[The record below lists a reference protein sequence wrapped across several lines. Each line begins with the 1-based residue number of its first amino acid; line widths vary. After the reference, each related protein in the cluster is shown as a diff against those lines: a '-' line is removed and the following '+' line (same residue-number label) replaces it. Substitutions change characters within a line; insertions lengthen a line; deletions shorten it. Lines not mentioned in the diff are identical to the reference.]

1 MVADHQ
7 GSQPQGRMTVS
18 PMEKTGIA
26 PDGIIQLSLAFRGAK
41 TLLSAAEL
49 DVFTI
54 LAEGSLGLDTLS
66 KRAGVD
72 ERGARDFFDAL
83 VALLMLERGEDGRYA
98 NTPETD
104 LYLDRRK
111 PTYIGAEL
119 ERYNAYVFPHWNS
132 LTQALRTG
140 KPQSGARAT
149 GHYSAAYEDQA
160 VLEVLVK
167 GMTGGTL
174 PVATAL
180 AQRFRWGDYKTLI
193 DVGTAE
199 GCLPVQIAQAHP
211 HITGGGFDLP
221 SVRPMFD
228 GYVEKHGLSDRLR
241 FHSGDFLNDPLP
253 RADVVILG
261 RILHNWGLPT
271 KRLLLKSAYEALPAG
286 GAIIVYERLIDR
298 DRRVSASALL
308 ASLNM
313 LIMTASGF
321 DFTGADCTGWM
332 DEVGF
337 RDVRVD
343 PLTSE
348 ISMVTGLK

>member
-1 MVADHQ
+1 
-7 GSQPQGRMTVS
+7 MTVNII
-18 PMEKTGIA
+18 EKPSTT
-26 PDGIIQLSLAFRGAK
+26 PDRIVQLSLAFRGAK

-49 DVFTI
+49 DVFTA
-54 LAEGSLGLDTLS
+54 LAEGPLDLDALS
-66 KRAGVD
+66 KRVGVD

-83 VALLMLERGEDGRYA
+83 VALQMLERDEGGRYA
-98 NTPETD
+98 NTRETD

-119 ERYNAYVFPHWNS
+119 ERYNGYVFPHWNF

-149 GHYSAAYEDQA
+149 GHYSAAYADQA
-160 VLEVLVK
+160 VLETLVK

-180 AQRFRWGDYKTLI
+180 AEKFPWGDYKTLI

-199 GCLPVQIAQAHP
+199 GCLPVQIAHAHP

-221 SVRPMFD
+221 SVSPIFNE
-228 GYVEKHGLSDRLR
+228 YVEKHGLTGRLR
-241 FHSGDFLNDPLP
+241 FHSGDFLHDPLP
-253 RADVVILG
+253 RADVLVLG

-271 KRLLLKSAYEALPAG
+271 KKLLLKAAYEALPSG
-286 GAIIVYERLIDR
+286 GSLIVYERLVDR
-298 DRRVSASALL
+298 DRRVNASALL

-321 DFTGADCTGWM
+321 DFTAADCTGWM

-337 RDVRVD
+337 RDMRVD